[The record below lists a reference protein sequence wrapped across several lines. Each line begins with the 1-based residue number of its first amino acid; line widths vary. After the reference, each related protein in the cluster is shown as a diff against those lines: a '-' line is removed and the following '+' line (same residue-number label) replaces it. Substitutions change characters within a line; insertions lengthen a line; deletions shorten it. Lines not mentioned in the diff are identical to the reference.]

1 MIAGSRVARNDL
13 RHRMS
18 CSEEPRR
25 FFEHDARDFNGQF
38 HPAVITKRREHHG
51 HSIQELTS
59 LFVSG
64 LENARKLNGNVDAR
78 HIIAEVNEGLDR
90 SDRVLEK
97 RDLGNDDHAYEGA
110 PEAARAMD
118 MPTKSVV
125 APADQ
130 DHRFFR
136 LRSPQNAAASWR
148 GEAGIK
154 LGRCTWVASIHTPY
168 DVLNFSHRAAEMV
181 VGFRKIGFSLR
192 IQFAVGR
199 KVTRLV
205 PGAEVSSRARFGMA
219 ACALVAA
226 IILLF
231 AIPISPAKPPQRL
244 QISLVEPEH
253 KSEPS
258 LYLPI
263 SSPISS
269 MLNWPHEQKLPE
281 LEPAEFPIGAAEHV
295 ATRATTNIRSRPT
308 NRASIVRV
316 VPGRLVLN
324 VHARNGDWIEVG
336 GTQAW
341 GWVPSYL
348 VEPFALKS

>member
-1 MIAGSRVARNDL
+1 MPHFKR
-13 RHRMS
+13 
-18 CSEEPRR
+18 
-25 FFEHDARDFNGQF
+25 QF
-38 HPAVITKRREHHG
+38 HPAVITRHREHHG
-51 HSIQELTS
+51 YSIQELTS

-64 LENARKLNGNVDAR
+64 LEDARKLNGNVDAR
-78 HIIAEVNEGLDR
+78 RVIAEVNEGLDR
-90 SDRVLEK
+90 NDRVLEK
-97 RDLGNDDHAYEGA
+97 RELGDDDHVYEEA
-110 PEAARAMD
+110 PEAPRAMD

-125 APADQ
+125 ARADQ
-130 DHRFFR
+130 NERFAR
-136 LRSPQNAAASWR
+136 LRSPQDAAAPWR

-154 LGRCTWVASIHTPY
+154 LGLCTWVASIHTPC
-168 DVLNFSHRAAEMV
+168 DVLNFSHQAAEMV
-181 VGFRKIGFSLR
+181 LGFRKIGFSLR

-199 KVTRLV
+199 KGTRVAPAAKASTKL
-205 PGAEVSSRARFGMA
+205 RFGTA
-219 ACALVAA
+219 ACSIVAA
-226 IILLF
+226 ALLLC
-231 AIPISPAKPPQRL
+231 AISVSPAKPPQRL
-244 QISLVEPEH
+244 QISSVEPEH

-269 MLNWPHEQKLPE
+269 MLNWPHEQKPPE
-281 LEPAEFPIGAAEHV
+281 LGPTELAIGAAEHV
-295 ATRATTNIRSRPT
+295 ATRATTKIRSRPA

-324 VHARNGDWIEVG
+324 VHARSGDWIEVG